1 MPEENFLI
9 FQSFKGTLVE
19 MIPQRIK
26 VKAKVKRILLCE
38 VPVIKRVTSW
48 KQMSNHN
55 KTLTNLNKRKFFAE
69 QRENKFKPNFIL
81 LQKKLHS

>member
-26 VKAKVKRILLCE
+26 VKANVKRILLCE
-38 VPVIKRVTSW
+38 VPVIK
-48 KQMSNHN
+48 
-55 KTLTNLNKRKFFAE
+55 E
-69 QRENKFKPNFIL
+69 
-81 LQKKLHS
+81 